1 MEEIMATRI
10 VIIIAAALALAL
22 LVSACLSPN
31 PQPAGLTPV
40 PTLAPAAT
48 LTLVP
53 AIQGGAAAVAASAA
67 AGKGDAALGV
77 PVFEQHCTSCHG
89 IEGQG
94 GIGPALRNNQFIQ
107 TGGDQA
113 IFTTIA
119 NGRPGTKMPAWLQPN
134 GGPLVDAQ
142 INDVIAYLHVLQNV
156 APVPSATPE
165 PEEATET
172 PAPPGAPTPEPAR
185 PSNPGGVGPAA
196 SLAGDA
202 NRGKPDFGEYCSI
215 CHGPEGVLGYPNP
228 GSEDGAVPEL
238 NPIDPTIANPDP
250 KVFAANVDLFVEH
263 GSVPDGP
270 NPSLLMP
277 SFGDQKMLT
286 DQQIADIIAYINQL
300 NSGK

>member
-1 MEEIMATRI
+1 MATRI
-10 VIIIAAALALAL
+10 LTIIAVLALAL

-31 PQPAGLTPV
+31 PQPSGLTPV

-48 LTLVP
+48 LTLAP
-53 AIQGGAAAVAASAA
+53 AIQGGAAAAAPSA

-77 PVFEQHCTSCHG
+77 PIYEQHCTSCHG

-94 GIGPALRNNQFIQ
+94 GIGPTLRNNQFIQ
-107 TGGDQA
+107 TGGDQG

-119 NGRPGTKMPAWLQPN
+119 NGRPGTKMPAWLQAN

-142 INDVIAYLHVLQNV
+142 INNVIAYLHLLQGV

-185 PSNPGGVGPAA
+185 PSNPGNPGPAA

-202 NRGKPDFGEYCSI
+202 NRGKPDFGQYCSI

-286 DQQIADIIAYINQL
+286 DQQIADIIAYIIQL

>member
-10 VIIIAAALALAL
+10 VIIIAAALGLAL

-48 LTLVP
+48 LTLAP

-286 DQQIADIIAYINQL
+286 DQQIADIIAYIIQL

>member
-1 MEEIMATRI
+1 MATRI
-10 VIIIAAALALAL
+10 LAIIAALALAL

-31 PQPAGLTPV
+31 PQPSGLTPV

-53 AIQGGAAAVAASAA
+53 AIQGGAAAAA
-67 AGKGDAALGV
+67 APAAGGKGDAALGV
-77 PVFEQHCTSCHG
+77 PIFEQHCSACHG

-94 GIGPALRNNQFIQ
+94 GIGPTLRNNQFIQ

-113 IFTTIA
+113 IFTTVA
-119 NGRPGTKMPAWLQPN
+119 NGRPGTQMPAWLQAN

-142 INDVIAYLHVLQNV
+142 INNVIAYLHLLQGV
-156 APVPSATPE
+156 APVPSPTPE

-172 PAPPGAPTPEPAR
+172 PVPPGAPTPEPAR
-185 PSNPGGVGPAA
+185 PSNPGNPGPAA

-202 NRGKPDFGEYCSI
+202 ARGKAEFGHYCSI
-215 CHGPEGVLGYPNP
+215 CHGPEGVQGYPNL
-228 GSEDGAVPEL
+228 GSEDGTVPEL

-250 KVFAANVDLFVEH
+250 KVFAANVDLFIEH

-286 DQQIADIIAYINQL
+286 DQQIADIIAYIIQL

>member
-1 MEEIMATRI
+1 MATRI
-10 VIIIAAALALAL
+10 LTIIAVLALAL

-31 PQPAGLTPV
+31 PQPSGLTPV

-48 LTLVP
+48 LTLAP
-53 AIQGGAAAVAASAA
+53 AIQGGAAAAAAPSA

-77 PVFEQHCTSCHG
+77 PIYEQHCTSCHG

-94 GIGPALRNNQFIQ
+94 GIGPTLRNNQFIQ
-107 TGGDQA
+107 TGGDQG

-119 NGRPGTKMPAWLQPN
+119 NGRPGTKMPAWLQAN

-142 INDVIAYLHVLQNV
+142 INNVIAYLHLLQGV

-185 PSNPGGVGPAA
+185 PSNPGNPGPAA

-202 NRGKPDFGEYCSI
+202 NRGKPDFGQYCSI

-286 DQQIADIIAYINQL
+286 DQQIADIIAYIIQL

>member
-1 MEEIMATRI
+1 MATRI
-10 VIIIAAALALAL
+10 LAIIAALALAL

-31 PQPAGLTPV
+31 PQPSGLTPV

-53 AIQGGAAAVAASAA
+53 AIQGGAAAAAAPAA

-77 PVFEQHCTSCHG
+77 PIYEQHCTSCHG

-94 GIGPALRNNQFIQ
+94 VDAPVLRNNQFIQ

-119 NGRPGTKMPAWLQPN
+119 NGRPGTKMPAWLQAN
-134 GGPLVDAQ
+134 GGPLAEAQ
-142 INDVIAYLHVLQNV
+142 INNVIAYLHLLQGV

-165 PEEATET
+165 PEEAAET
-172 PAPPGAPTPEPAR
+172 PVPPGAPTPEPAR
-185 PSNPGGVGPAA
+185 PSNPGNPGPAA

-202 NRGKPDFGEYCSI
+202 ARGKAAFGQYCSI
-215 CHGPEGVLGYPNP
+215 CHGPEGVLGYPNL
-228 GSEDGAVPEL
+228 GSEDGTVPEL

-250 KVFAANVDLFVEH
+250 KVFAANVDLFIEH
-263 GSVPDGP
+263 GSIPDGP

-277 SFGDQKMLT
+277 SFGDSKMLT
-286 DQQIADIIAYINQL
+286 DQQIADIIAYIIQL